1 MVRTAVQALAAS
13 LLLLCS
19 SLLTAQSGPLQH
31 PPRPKYVGP
40 AKWNPSAQEVSVAY
54 WTLEPGWS
62 TVLEMRNNVTHHDLT
77 VTPVLRASTG
87 EETPLAPVLI
97 TPQHV
102 VSLDLRNAAA
112 ASSKTPGPFGA
123 VVFRFGG
130 LYPDNLFAATI
141 VRREGE
147 PIDFHF

>member
-1 MVRTAVQALAAS
+1 MVRTAFQAVAAF
-13 LLLLCS
+13 LLVLCS
-19 SLLTAQSGPLQH
+19 SLLNAQSGPPQH

-87 EETPLAPVLI
+87 QETPLAPVTI

-102 VSLDLRNAAA
+102 VSLDLRTAAA
-112 ASSKTPGPFGA
+112 AK
-123 VVFRFGG
+123 
-130 LYPDNLFAATI
+130 
-141 VRREGE
+141 
-147 PIDFHF
+147 